1 MSVLGAIVMYIMSLL
16 SLMRLR
22 RREPGLTRPFRAPF
36 YPLFPLTALTI
47 AVVSLIAIIYYNVQ
61 VAGLFAA
68 LGVGGGL
75 VTRWRT
81 RHGAGLGAEPDAL
94 LYRPNPGP

>member
-22 RREPGLTRPFRAPF
+22 RREPHLERPFRAPL

-47 AVVSLIAIIYYNVQ
+47 AVISLIAIIYYNVQ
-61 VAGLFAA
+61 VAALFAA
-68 LGVGGGL
+68 LGVIGGL
-75 VTRWRT
+75 VTWWRT
-81 RHGAGLGAEPDAL
+81 RQGSSAEPDAL
-94 LYRPNPGP
+94 LHRPKPGL